1 MTETSHAMV
10 LAAGLGQRMRP
21 LTDDKPKALV
31 VLQGQTLLDRALV
44 KCRKAGVDTLVVN
57 THYKGE
63 MIVRHLRGM
72 ADVTLSEEDDLL
84 ETGGGVANALPLL
97 GAHAFFVVNCDSVWT
112 DRTTPALERMTANW
126 RDTEMDA
133 LLLLQPADR
142 AIGYD
147 GAGDFSIDADGRLS
161 RRGDTPRAPLVF
173 MGVQL
178 LHPRLFADT
187 KVERF
192 SLNRIYDRALSGGR
206 LFGLVHDGAWFHV
219 GTPRDL
225 ATAERLMEPDK

>member
-1 MTETSHAMV
+1 MV

-21 LTDDKPKALV
+21 LTNDKPKALV
-31 VLQGQTLLDRALV
+31 VLQGQTLLDRALL
-44 KCRKAGVDTLVVN
+44 KCREAGIDTLVVN
-57 THYKGE
+57 IHYKRE
-63 MIVRHLRGM
+63 MIVHHVRGM
-72 ADVTLSEEDDLL
+72 TDVTLSEEEVLL

-112 DRTTPALERMTANW
+112 DSRRPALQRMTENW

-147 GAGDFSIDADGRLS
+147 GDGDFSIDADGRLS
-161 RRGDTPRAPLVF
+161 HRGEDPHAPLVF

-192 SLNRIYDRALSGGR
+192 SLNRIYDRTLSGGR
-206 LFGLVHDGAWFHV
+206 LFGLVHDGEWFHV

-225 ATAERLMEPDK
+225 ATAERLMEPEG

>member
-63 MIVRHLRGM
+63 MIVHHVRGM
-72 ADVTLSEEDDLL
+72 TDVTVSEEEDLL
-84 ETGGGVANALPLL
+84 ETGGGVANAIPLL
-97 GAHAFFVVNCDSVWT
+97 GARAFFVVNCDSVWT
-112 DRTTPALERMTANW
+112 DSRRPALQRMTANW

-142 AIGYD
+142 AVGYD

-161 RRGDTPRAPLVF
+161 RRGEDPHAPLVF

-192 SLNRIYDRALSGGR
+192 SLNRIYDRTLSDGR
-206 LFGLVHDGAWFHV
+206 LFGLVHDGEWFHV

-225 ATAERLMEPDK
+225 ATAERLMGPDG

>member
-1 MTETSHAMV
+1 MV

-21 LTDDKPKALV
+21 LTNDKPKALV

-44 KCRKAGVDTLVVN
+44 KCREAGADTLVVN

-63 MIVRHLRGM
+63 MIVRHVRGM
-72 ADVTLSEEDDLL
+72 KDVTHLEEDDLL

-112 DRTTPALERMTANW
+112 DSRRPALQRMTENW

-147 GAGDFSIDADGRLS
+147 GDGDFSIDADGRLS
-161 RRGDTPRAPLVF
+161 RRGEDPHAPLVF

-192 SLNRIYDRALSGGR
+192 SLNRIYDRTLSGGR
-206 LFGLVHDGAWFHV
+206 LFGLVHDGEWFHV

-225 ATAERLMEPDK
+225 ATAERLMEPEG